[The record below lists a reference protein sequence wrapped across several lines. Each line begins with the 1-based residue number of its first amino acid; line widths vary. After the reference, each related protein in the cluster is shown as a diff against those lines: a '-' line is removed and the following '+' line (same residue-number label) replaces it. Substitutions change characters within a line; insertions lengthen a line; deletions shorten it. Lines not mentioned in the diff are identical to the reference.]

1 MKKEQTEPFDF
12 EDFEANAI
20 SKLMQG
26 ERLGGKDGVLT
37 PLIRRFLERQ
47 WSLSWII
54 IYSIVEME
62 VIVKMGKGARE
73 YGQNMAL

>member
-37 PLIRRFLERQ
+37 PLIRRFLEKA
-47 WSLSWII
+47 
-54 IYSIVEME
+54 ME
-62 VIVKMGKGARE
+62 SE
-73 YGQNMAL
+73 LDHHLLDS